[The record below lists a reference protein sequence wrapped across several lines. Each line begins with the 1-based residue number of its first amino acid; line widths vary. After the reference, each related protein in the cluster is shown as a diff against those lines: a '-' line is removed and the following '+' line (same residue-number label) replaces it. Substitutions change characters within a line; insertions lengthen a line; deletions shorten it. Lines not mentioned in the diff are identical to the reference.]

1 MANANVNVNTNNHIY
16 GTLTCSS
23 GTLNID
29 DSFIGDQ
36 IRTSIENG
44 ISRDEIFKAFD
55 ELFSNPKIN
64 WITSKEECLKVAEE
78 FWDANVAK

>member
-1 MANANVNVNTNNHIY
+1 MANANVNVNTNNYIY

-55 ELFSNPKIN
+55 ELFKNKMPGKQ
-64 WITSKEECLKVAEE
+64 TARYFYLFDKLE
-78 FWDANVAK
+78 FV